1 MMKVVLDNFFKKYV
15 DVFVWYCWK
24 KFKEIENLIN
34 VLLEEV
40 KKLDGK
46 FDFEMVNFKSFY
58 IIKLFI
64 YYEVFLIFYGVDFE
78 EIFVED
84 G

>member
-15 DVFVWYCWK
+15 DVLVWYCWK

-34 VLLEEV
+34 LLLEEV

-46 FDFEMVNFKSFY
+46 FDFEMVNFKSFF

>member
-24 KFKEIENLIN
+24 KFKEIENFIN
-34 VLLEEV
+34 LLLEEV

-46 FDFEMVNFKSFY
+46 FDFEMVNFKSFF

>member
-34 VLLEEV
+34 LLLEEV